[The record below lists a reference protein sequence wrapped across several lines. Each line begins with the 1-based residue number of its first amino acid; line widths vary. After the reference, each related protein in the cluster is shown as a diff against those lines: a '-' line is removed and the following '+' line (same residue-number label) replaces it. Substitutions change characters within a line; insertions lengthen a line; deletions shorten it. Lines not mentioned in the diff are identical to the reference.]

1 MKVKDKRKKW
11 LALVLAASFSLGIV
25 SYCGLVRLDTYAI
38 AETQKATTYQTVN
51 FTRNGQAMYRK
62 GMLIDGRVYV
72 HTYLFIRNFTNAT
85 YTVSGKTLT
94 VEGQGLTLI
103 ATEGQT
109 YILANDRVIY
119 TGAPAMIIG
128 DALCVPL
135 DALTKALGIGQKKIS
150 DTDVAL
156 SGSYNPILSGSKFYR
171 EDEVY
176 WLSKIISAESKGEPL
191 LGQIA
196 VGCVVLNRVES
207 SQFPNTIYSVI
218 FDKKYGVQFSPTT
231 NGTIYQTPYEIS
243 VIAAK
248 ISLEGYDMGNILY
261 FYHPTYPGQ
270 TNWISNNRKYAFT
283 IAGHQFYY

>member
-1 MKVKDKRKKW
+1 MKRKDKRKRW
-11 LALVLAASFSLGIV
+11 LALVLAATFSLGIFSGTGMLKV
-25 SYCGLVRLDTYAI
+25 ETHAAQQSKAESYTPVH
-38 AETQKATTYQTVN
+38 
-51 FTRNGQAMYRK
+51 FTRNGEAMYRK

-94 VEGQGLTLI
+94 VKGANLTLV

-109 YILANDRVIY
+109 YFLANDRVIF
-119 TGAPAMIIG
+119 TGAPAKLIDG
-128 DALCVPL
+128 ALCIPL
-135 DALTKALGIGQKKIS
+135 DALTKVLGLTQKAVS
-150 DTDVAL
+150 DTNVAIT
-156 SGSYNPILSGSKFYR
+156 GYYRPITEGSKFYR

-196 VGCVVLNRVES
+196 VGCVILNRVKS
-207 SQFPNTIYSVI
+207 NQFPNTIYGVI
-218 FDKKYGVQFSPTT
+218 FDKKYGVQFSPTA
-231 NGTIYQTPYEIS
+231 NGTIYQAPYEIS

-248 ISLEGYDMGNILY
+248 ICLEGYDMGNILY
-261 FYHPTYPGQ
+261 FYHPSYPGQ
-270 TNWISNNRKYAFT
+270 TNWISNNRDYAFT